1 MNAVWHRTHY
11 CFADFVVDV
20 VVDVDFVDVK
30 TLMILIYEFARAK
43 GIDTDAHAGDSGGD
57 CWE

>member
-11 CFADFVVDV
+11 YCFAAAV
-20 VVDVDFVDVK
+20 VVVK
-30 TLMILIYEFARAK
+30 TLMILIYDFARAK
-43 GIDTDAHAGDSGGD
+43 GIDTVAHAGDSGGD

>member
-11 CFADFVVDV
+11 CFADV
-20 VVDVDFVDVK
+20 VVVK
-30 TLMILIYEFARAK
+30 TLMILIYDFARAK